1 MESLTSHENSNIT
14 ILDLFLVFVEKR
26 VLIFSITLITMIV
39 ITIFSLVSLK
49 LPSSKSLLPNVYTSR
64 ALMLINDSTSSGGS
78 FSSMLSSSGLGSLA
92 NLAGINVSG
101 GSTYSALA
109 VYLTGT
115 NEFLD
120 AVIDKFGLITKYKVE
135 KSPRTTSRNI
145 LKNILVARIDKESS
159 VFSISFT
166 DIDPVFAQS
175 VVNFATNQ
183 LEKRFEEIGVDK
195 NKLQKENLERNL
207 TNTLD
212 EIQRL
217 ETASQRLMR
226 GLGSTGRLADGTSF
240 LLESTRLELEL
251 EAQKTVYTELK
262 TQYELT
268 KVKMA
273 SETPVFQILE
283 YAEVPDQKSGPSRG
297 KLCIIVTFAAFF
309 FSVFLA
315 FLLNAIDNI
324 KKDPEAMA
332 KLKGNRS

>member
-1 MESLTSHENSNIT
+1 MHADKMQEINDVGLIDLISIIVRRRFLIIILTCIAMFGS
-14 ILDLFLVFVEKR
+14 VV
-26 VLIFSITLITMIV
+26 FSILSLII
-39 ITIFSLVSLK
+39 S
-49 LPSSKSLLPNVYTSR
+49 PDKSPFPNLYSPQSN
-64 ALMLINDSTSSGGS
+64 MLINDSSSTGGA
-78 FSSMLSSSGLGSLA
+78 FSSMLNSSGLGNLASLA
-92 NLAGINVSG
+92 GLSSSSG
-101 GSTYSALA
+101 ATYSSLAL
-109 VYLTGT
+109 YLLTT
-115 NEFLD
+115 NSFLD
-120 AVIDKFGLITKYKVE
+120 HIVENFQIIQHYKI
-135 KSPRTTSRNI
+135 KSFERTTSRN
-145 LKNILVARIDKESS
+145 LVKKKMSS
-159 VFSISFT
+159 KFDDSTGVFSISYT
-166 DIDPVFAQS
+166 DIDPIFAQAI
-175 VVNFATNQ
+175 VNFATKQ
-183 LEKRFEEIGVDK
+183 LEKRFEEIGIDK

-217 ETASQRLMR
+217 EQASQRLMR

-297 KLCIIVTFAAFF
+297 TLCIIVTFAAFF

-332 KLKGNRS
+332 KLKGTRS